1 MALKPCR
8 ECKKK
13 VSTEASTCP
22 NCGVPNPTIKKKKVR
37 KEIEPTFQ
45 YKFGK
50 VEIGTEKKSRS
61 EYVTPKASNKIKTND
76 YSLTTFL
83 DGDMELGPAFWLYG
97 MLGSIVIGVITGFLS
112 AASHPGWGVL
122 YIIGLAII
130 LVCLWRTASNYN
142 ELKKKNNEPSTWGIV
157 VKVVVVISA
166 IGLGNFAIDLMR
178 LLGELP
184 PI

>member
-22 NCGVPNPTIKKKKVR
+22 NCGVPNPTKKKTR
-37 KEIEPTFQ
+37 EEAEKEIIN
-45 YKFGK
+45 KHFG
-50 VEIGTEKKSRS
+50 GRSASTTSKSRS

-130 LVCLWRTASNYN
+130 LVCLWKTASNYS

-178 LLGELP
+178 VLGELP